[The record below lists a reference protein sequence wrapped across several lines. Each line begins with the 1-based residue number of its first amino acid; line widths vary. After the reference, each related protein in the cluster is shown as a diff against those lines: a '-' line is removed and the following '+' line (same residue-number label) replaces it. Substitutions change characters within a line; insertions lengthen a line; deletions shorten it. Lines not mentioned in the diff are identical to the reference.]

1 MSCTGLSYSIFQ
13 VGYEKYQ
20 GEIHQDVF
28 DFLDVDWQFNIVKI
42 SYKK

>member
-28 DFLDVDWQFNIVKI
+28 AILDVDWQSYIVKI
-42 SYKK
+42 C